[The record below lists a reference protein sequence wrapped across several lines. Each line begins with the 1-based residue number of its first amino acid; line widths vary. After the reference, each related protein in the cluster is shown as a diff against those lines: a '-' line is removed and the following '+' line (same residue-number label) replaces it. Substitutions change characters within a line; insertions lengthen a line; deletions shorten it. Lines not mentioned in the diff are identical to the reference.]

1 MSTNTPQEVKSE
13 VGGSVWKI
21 EVSVGQL
28 VAEGDTLLI
37 IESMKMEI
45 PLAAP
50 VAGTVQAIRVA
61 EGDMVDEDQA
71 VVIIG

>member
-1 MSTNTPQEVKSE
+1 MLNPQEVKSE

-21 EVSVGQL
+21 EVAVGQT

-45 PLAAP
+45 PLASP
-50 VAGTVQAIRVA
+50 VAGTVQEIRVA
-61 EGDMVDEDQA
+61 ESDMVDEDQ
-71 VVIIG
+71 VVLLIG

>member
-1 MSTNTPQEVKSE
+1 MSNPQEVKAE

-21 EVSVGQL
+21 EVAVGQA

-37 IESMKMEI
+37 VESMKMEI

-50 VAGTVQAIRVA
+50 AAGTVLEIRVA
-61 EGDMVDEDQA
+61 ETDMVDEDQ
-71 VVIIG
+71 VVMLIG